1 LPQPNNTVTTC
12 LLLVI
17 PDLTGGVYN
26 IDNYDFAWSDDES
39 SDAVPDVVIQR
50 NLLSMFNSMKQEKIE
65 ESVGK

>member
-1 LPQPNNTVTTC
+1 M
-12 LLLVI
+12 I

-50 NLLSMFNSMKQEKIE
+50 DLLSMFNSMKQEKIE

>member
-1 LPQPNNTVTTC
+1 
-12 LLLVI
+12 VI

-50 NLLSMFNSMKQEKIE
+50 DLLSMFNSIKQEKIE
-65 ESVGK
+65 ESAGKWIQYI